1 MLSKIFKIYEV
12 NYHINISQPLSP
24 PRGFNLDFSIEI
36 GGSVGDADPVPLS
49 PCQKMLHIIALIPE
63 S

>member
-1 MLSKIFKIYEV
+1 MWEL
-12 NYHINISQPLSP
+12 
-24 PRGFNLDFSIEI
+24 
-36 GGSVGDADPVPLS
+36 GGKVGDADPVPLF